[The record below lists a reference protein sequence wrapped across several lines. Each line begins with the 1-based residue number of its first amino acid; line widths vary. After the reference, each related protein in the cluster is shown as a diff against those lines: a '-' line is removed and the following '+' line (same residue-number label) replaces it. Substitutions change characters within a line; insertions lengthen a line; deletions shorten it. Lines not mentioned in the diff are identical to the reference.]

1 MTDKE
6 RRDKR
11 FRKLCKWMSEA
22 GEIAEILREECAQ
35 IKCADQQGWKKDAD
49 EYCKGI
55 RSALSMLEFLPAL
68 MEDPAN
74 HREEPE
80 EQKDMFPGLAF
91 GLMFLGVAVGEMKL
105 SDGGWV

>member
-35 IKCADQQGWKKDAD
+35 IEQADQQGWKKDAD

-55 RSALSMLEFLPAL
+55 GLRKRRTVRTGR
-68 MEDPAN
+68 MEAKA
-74 HREEPE
+74 RRTER
-80 EQKDMFPGLAF
+80 
-91 GLMFLGVAVGEMKL
+91 
-105 SDGGWV
+105 